1 MVFTKEWKRSFYC
14 GELRPEHEGE
24 EVTINGWVRR
34 VRDLGGILFWEVWD
48 HTGLVQ
54 VVFDPALGEVFD
66 RAKGVREESV
76 VSLKGVVRRR
86 PEGTENPKLATGWV
100 EIAAKELALLSP
112 SKTPPFSPET
122 ASSVDEAIRLRYRYL
137 DLRRDEMQRNL
148 RVRSR
153 AYRIV
158 RDHFY
163 SHGFVEVET
172 PILTKSTPEGARD
185 YLVPSRLH
193 PGKFYAL
200 PQSPQL
206 FKQLLMV
213 SGLDRY
219 FQIARCFRDEDLRA
233 DRQPEFTQVD
243 VEMAFMTE
251 EDVFSLVEE
260 LLQRLFGEIVGVEV
274 ERPFPRIGY
283 DEAMLRYG
291 TDRPDLRIPLVI
303 EDLTEAFRGSGISL
317 FEDLM
322 ARGARVRGIRV
333 PAGKASSL
341 SRRRVEELQE
351 MAKGLGLGGLAP
363 FHLRGGELSG
373 PLARQMSEGSRS
385 ALLGLSGMS
394 EGDLLLV
401 ACAEPEVLCEALGAL
416 RLHLGEGL
424 GMVEEGYRF
433 CWVVDFPLFE
443 WSEEEGRLVSVHH
456 PFTSPRP
463 QDLHLLDSE
472 PLRVKARAY
481 DVVLNGVEIGG
492 GSVRIHDPAVQSK
505 VFQILGID
513 EDRARERFGFLL
525 EAFSYGVP
533 PHGGIALGFD
543 RIVAMMVGSRSIRDV
558 IAFPKNQ
565 RALCP
570 LTGAPSDVEERQLR
584 EVHIRVSDEG

>member
-1 MVFTKEWKRSFYC
+1 MVFTREWKRSFYC
-14 GELRPEHEGE
+14 GELRPEHEGK

-54 VVFDPALGEVFD
+54 VVFDPALGEVFE
-66 RAKGVREESV
+66 RAKEVREESV
-76 VSLKGVVRRR
+76 ISLKGVVRRR

-100 EIAAKELALLSP
+100 EIAARDLALLSS
-112 SKTPPFSPET
+112 SKTPPFFPEM

-153 AYRIV
+153 AYQIV

-260 LLQRLFGEIVGVEV
+260 LLQKLFGEIVGVEV
-274 ERPFPRIGY
+274 KRPFPRMGY

-291 TDRPDLRIPLVI
+291 IDRPDLRIPLVI
-303 EDLTEAFRGSGISL
+303 EDLTDLFRGSGISL
-317 FEDLM
+317 FEELM
-322 ARGARVRGIRV
+322 SKGSRVRGIRI
-333 PAGKASSL
+333 PAEKASSL
-341 SRRRVEELQE
+341 SRKRIEELQE
-351 MAKGLGLGGLAP
+351 MAKNLGLGGLAP
-363 FHLRGGELSG
+363 FHLKGGELSG
-373 PLARQMSEGSRS
+373 PLAKQMSEASRS
-385 ALLGLSGMS
+385 ALVRSSGMS

-401 ACAEPEVLCEALGAL
+401 ACAKPEVLCEALGAL
-416 RLHLGEGL
+416 RLHLGESL

-463 QDLHLLDSE
+463 QDLPLLDSD
-472 PLRVKARAY
+472 PLKAKARAY

-513 EDRARERFGFLL
+513 EERAKERFGFLL

-584 EVHIRVSDEG
+584 EVHIRLAEE